1 MKYPLPSAAFKEMR
15 RIKVAWGYVETLQSE
30 TLRTQREPEPAPER
44 NEILGRNIPYEEITT
59 RTGQVVRPPKKKNL
73 GVMSAEI

>member
-1 MKYPLPSAAFKEMR
+1 MKYPLASAAFMEIKR
-15 RIKVAWGYVETLQSE
+15 TKVASGYVKTLQSE
-30 TLRTQREPEPAPER
+30 MLRTQREPEPAPER

-73 GVMSAEI
+73 GVMSAKI